1 MIMRGHL
8 ITLEGIDGTGK
19 STVAAMLARRLERK
33 YGPDRPFGREFV
45 FTTEPTGGEVGQ
57 LLKRRLQ
64 TKETSGLKH
73 IEDLFLFMADHADH
87 LAGEVIPALEKGAVV
102 ISDRYSDSRAAYQ
115 GATLRGIVPDPMT
128 WVRELHRPWSMVPD
142 LTILFVLDPSTAVE
156 RCRSRSG
163 GAARVRQERFE
174 QETLLRRVAENF
186 RRLAELEPERFVL
199 IDAGRDP
206 EDVFEQVLVAIT
218 GFLDHRV

>member
-1 MIMRGHL
+1 MIMRGYL

-19 STVAAMLARRLERK
+19 STVAAMLARRLER
-33 YGPDRPFGREFV
+33 DGREFV
-45 FTTEPTGGEVGQ
+45 FTAEPTGSDVGQ

-64 TKETSGLKH
+64 TKETSEL
-73 IEDLFLFMADHADH
+73 EDLFLFMADHADH
-87 LAGEVIPALEKGAVV
+87 LVGEVIPALERGAVV

-115 GATLRGIVPDPMT
+115 GATLRGTVPDPMT

-156 RCRSRSG
+156 RCRSRPE
-163 GAARVRQERFE
+163 QERFE
-174 QETLLRRVAENF
+174 QKELLRRVAGNF
-186 RRLAELEPERFVL
+186 RRLAELEPERFML

-206 EDVFEQVLVAIT
+206 EDVFEQVLAAIT
-218 GFLDHRV
+218 GFLDRRV

>member
-1 MIMRGHL
+1 MIMRGYL

-19 STVAAMLARRLERK
+19 STVAAMLAQVLEHEE
-33 YGPDRPFGREFV
+33 GPDRPLGREFV
-45 FTTEPTGGEVGQ
+45 FTTEPTGGDLGQ

-73 IEDLFLFMADHADH
+73 LEDFFLFMADHADH
-87 LAGEVIPALEKGAVV
+87 LAGEVIPALDRGAVV
-102 ISDRYSDSRAAYQ
+102 ISDRYSDSRTAYQ
-115 GATLRGIVPDPMT
+115 GATLRGVVPDPMT

-163 GAARVRQERFE
+163 GAEQERFE
-174 QETLLRRVAENF
+174 QESLLRRVAENF
-186 RRLAELEPERFVL
+186 RRLAELEPDRFVL
-199 IDAGRDP
+199 IDAGCDP
-206 EDVFEQVLVAIT
+206 EDVFEQVLAAIT
-218 GFLDHRV
+218 GILNHRV

>member
-1 MIMRGHL
+1 MIMRGYL

-45 FTTEPTGGEVGQ
+45 FTTEPAGGEVGR

-73 IEDLFLFMADHADH
+73 LEDLFLFMADHADH
-87 LAGEVIPALEKGAVV
+87 LAGVVIPALERGAVV

-142 LTILFVLDPSTAVE
+142 LTILFALDPSTAVE

-163 GAARVRQERFE
+163 GAEQERFE
-174 QETLLRRVAENF
+174 QEALLRRVAENF

-206 EDVFEQVLVAIT
+206 EDVFEQALAAIT